1 MNALVSNAR
10 IEAETDRLYALLPS
24 HMQTTDAANG
34 WALKALM
41 ELFASGAVEIDAE
54 IDTLYDAMFAETAP
68 EEALRDISALIAAE
82 TLRPLPEGA
91 KQSARAF
98 IANTIRYRRGK
109 GTARVLEALAA
120 DVGGFGG
127 VAVEYFMRLA
137 RLQNLIDVRE
147 ERPTT
152 ANLVPGT
159 TAANTATAFDILPR
173 LVDFRSI
180 DRSKGRHHV
189 PNVGVH
195 IIRPAA
201 PVFPAPPDISAIPAH
216 LLTSVPLARPWT
228 IGGVVQP
235 GYFQIAAQPER
246 RLRLFNPDRRAQ
258 DTTGR
263 VVESQLGDRLKRLP
277 LHLETEEIRHA
288 KLEGRAPHLEESPW
302 FNDKGQP
309 FTIFLGRTVAGK
321 MQFNRV
327 APDEIR
333 IANLDVA
340 PTPAG
345 NRPQE
350 QRTHSWFTGA
360 LPNAL
365 PQTGNSPI
373 KCGFDPVTG
382 RLIVAKTGGNP
393 DVEQVRIA
401 YASGLGAAIGA
412 GPQDRNSADFPFEV
426 RDSSSVKSLVWVVDA
441 SGDNTGAIIPGV
453 FPVTTLDQ
461 ALTEWTAQ
469 GAGKRGFILLVSCDR
484 EGLKGIQTEISVNVH
499 PGSELHIVSARWVPR
514 KLVPGLLVD
523 PDRKGYIVRKERRF
537 TIDAPLRLL
546 AAPVGSKGG
555 RLVLDGLELTQGLL
569 INARATAELRVRH
582 CTVRLPGGKAITST
596 AALEGIDIAIEHSL
610 VGSIRLDFGTAGAV
624 GKLRVNNSILSQD
637 EAAVETVSARDI
649 DAELTNVTI
658 FGTSSFKS
666 IEATNVIFAGAATV
680 VRTQSGCVRYSSIAQ
695 GSTMPHR
702 FRCQPDIALSAAAS
716 IKGSALT
723 PDEKLSAI
731 LGVKPIF
738 LDESLDEPTV
748 AMLHPLCADG
758 IWKGGEGE
766 TEMGVFSNTAAA
778 LRMDNVH
785 SLFDDYVPFGLAAGL
800 IDDTRSTKV
809 AERRNRP

>member
-1 MNALVSNAR
+1 MTAPISDAR
-10 IEAETDRLYALLPS
+10 KEAETERLYALLPS
-24 HMQTTDAANG
+24 HIRTTDAANG

-41 ELFASGAVEIDAE
+41 ELFASGAVEIDTE

-68 EEALRDISALIAAE
+68 EEGLRDIAALVAAE

-91 KQSARAF
+91 KHSARAF
-98 IANTIRYRRGK
+98 VANTIRYRRGK

-120 DVGGFGG
+120 DVGGFSGI
-127 VAVEYFMRLA
+127 AVEYFMRLA

-147 ERPTT
+147 ERPGT
-152 ANLVPGT
+152 ANLGPGT

-180 DRSKGRHHV
+180 DQSKGRHHV

-195 IIRPAA
+195 IVRPVA
-201 PVFPAPPDISAIPAH
+201 PVFPAPPDSSAIQAH
-216 LLTSVPLARPWT
+216 LLAGVPLARPWT
-228 IGGVVQP
+228 ISGVAHP
-235 GYFQIAAQPER
+235 GYFQIAALPER
-246 RLRLFNPDRRAQ
+246 KLRLFNPDRRSQ
-258 DTTGR
+258 DTTSR
-263 VVESQLGDRLKRLP
+263 VVESDLGDRLKRLP
-277 LHLETEEIRHA
+277 LHLETEELRHA
-288 KLEGRAPHLEESPW
+288 MLESRAPQLDDSPW

-321 MQFNRV
+321 MIFNRV
-327 APDEIR
+327 APDEVR

-345 NRPQE
+345 NRPE
-350 QRTHSWFTGA
+350 AQRAHSWFTGGVPA
-360 LPNAL
+360 AVRQN
-365 PQTGNSPI
+365 GNSPI

-382 RLIVAKTGGNP
+382 RLIVAKPGANA

-401 YASGLGAAIGA
+401 YAYGLGAAIGA
-412 GPQDRNSADFPFEV
+412 GPQDRNTADVPFEI
-426 RDSSSVKSLVWVVDA
+426 RDTSSVKSLVWVVDA
-441 SGDNTGAIIPGV
+441 SGDNSGAAIPGV
-453 FPVTTLDQ
+453 FPVASLDA
-461 ALTEWTAQ
+461 ALIQWTAQ
-469 GAGKRGFILLVSCDR
+469 GAGKRGFIVLVSCDR
-484 EGLKGIQTEISVNVH
+484 EGLTGAQTEISVKVH
-499 PGSELHIVSARWVPR
+499 PASELHIVSARWVPR
-514 KLVPGLLVD
+514 KQVAGLPVD

-537 TIDAPLRLL
+537 TIDAPLQLL
-546 AAPVGSKGG
+546 PAAMGKKGG

-569 INARATAELRVRH
+569 INARATSELLARH
-582 CTVRLPGGKAITST
+582 CTVRLPKGEAITST
-596 AALEGIDIAIEHSL
+596 AALEGMEIAIEHSL
-610 VGSIRLDFGTAGAV
+610 VGRIRLDFGTAGAV
-624 GKLRVNNSILSQD
+624 GKLHISNSVISND
-637 EAAVETVSARDI
+637 EAVAETITARDI
-649 DAELTNVTI
+649 DTEMSNVAI

-666 IEATNVIFAGAATV
+666 IEATNVIFAGVATA

-695 GSTMPHR
+695 GSNMPRR
-702 FRCQPDIALSAAAS
+702 FRCQPDIAISAVTSA
-716 IKGSALT
+716 KGSTLT
-723 PDEKLSAI
+723 ADEKLSAI

-766 TEMGVFSNTAAA
+766 TEMGGFSNAAAA
-778 LRMDNVH
+778 LRMGNIR